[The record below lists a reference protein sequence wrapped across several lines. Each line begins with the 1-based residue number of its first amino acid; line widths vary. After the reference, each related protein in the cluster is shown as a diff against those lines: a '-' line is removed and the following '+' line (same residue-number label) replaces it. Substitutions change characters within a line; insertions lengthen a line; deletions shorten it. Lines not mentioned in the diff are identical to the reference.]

1 VAVFRPA
8 KGKKVIAGAGEA
20 SLAAAGLE
28 ARRELPPLRH
38 SRPATYFKVPIA
50 LKFAAFITVLVVG
63 AVTLQTATAIREAG
77 AGIEREVNKSGVAL
91 VTALAAIIDPR
102 SAEERSRQELL
113 VEGLRRVRSMKGTDQ
128 VLNIVVYDAAS
139 TAVADARGESRFTVT
154 TGRAVDDPR
163 AASSGVE
170 IREFDYDGV
179 PVRSFARSL
188 APPPAGPAG
197 AAGKIEVYLSA
208 ASIAESRREV
218 ADAMTKVSVTA
229 SLAAAVGA
237 FLLARFLTRPIRA
250 LGRDMKKVGHGDLE
264 HQSEVRSS
272 DEVGDLARAFNTMTS
287 SLHAAQEAKIAQRAL
302 EHDLSVAT
310 DIQTRLLPST
320 VPEIEG
326 LDISACYVSAKEVGG
341 DYYDFLSIDPEH
353 LGVAVADV
361 SGKGIPG
368 SLVMTMTRS
377 LLRMAAT
384 GETSPARTMELV
396 NRFLTPD
403 MNQGMFVTL
412 LYFVIG
418 IPAREVRLVRCG
430 HNAPLLYNSR
440 VEKLI
445 NLQPR
450 GIAVGL
456 DREGSIF
463 RAELQVQRFT
473 LQPGDVLLAYTDG
486 VVEAKNAD
494 GADYSDGRLKE
505 VFAAHASG
513 SAAQIIEA
521 IVKDVARHRHGAEQS
536 DDMTLVVIKSLFQ

>member
-1 VAVFRPA
+1 VAAFRA
-8 KGKKVIAGAGEA
+8 ARGKKVIAGEA
-20 SLAAAGLE
+20 SLAASDVE
-28 ARRELPPLRH
+28 RREPPSPRRTGET
-38 SRPATYFKVPIA
+38 SYFRVPIA
-50 LKFAAFITVLVVG
+50 LKFAVLIAVLVVG
-63 AVTLQTATAIREAG
+63 AVTVQTRTAIREAG
-77 AGIEREVNKSGVAL
+77 AAIEREVNKSGVAL
-91 VTALAAIIDPR
+91 VTALAATIDPR
-102 SAEERSRQELL
+102 SVEERPRQEAL
-113 VEGLRRVRSMKGTDQ
+113 VEGLRRLRSMKGADQ
-128 VLNIVVYDAAS
+128 VLNIVVYDAQS
-139 TAVADARGESRFTVT
+139 RAVADARGESRFTVT
-154 TGRAVDDPR
+154 VGRPVADPR

-179 PVRSFARSL
+179 PVRSFSSAL
-188 APPPAGPAG
+188 ASKADAGSGTPG
-197 AAGKIEVYLSA
+197 RIEVYLSA
-208 ASIAESRREV
+208 ASIEDSRKEV
-218 ADAMTKVSVTA
+218 AEAMTRVSVTA
-229 SLAAAVGA
+229 SLAAALAA
-237 FLLARFLTRPIRA
+237 FLLATFLTRSIRA
-250 LGRDMKKVGHGDLE
+250 LVRDMRRVAHGDLE
-264 HQSEVRSS
+264 HHSEVRSS
-272 DEVGDLARAFNTMTS
+272 DEVGDLARAFNAMTS
-287 SLHAAQEAKIAQRAL
+287 SLHAAQEAKLARRAL

-310 DIQTRLLPST
+310 AIQTRLLPSE
-320 VPEIEG
+320 VPEIQG

-341 DYYDFLSIDPEH
+341 DYYDFLRIDPDH

-384 GETSPARTMELV
+384 GETSPARTVELV

-412 LYFVIG
+412 LYFVLA
-418 IPAREVRLVRCG
+418 IPSREVRLVRCG

-473 LQPGDVLLAYTDG
+473 LQPGDILLAYTDG

-494 GADYSDGRLKE
+494 GADYTDARLKE
-505 VFAAHASG
+505 VFCEHAASG
-513 SAAQIIEA
+513 ASEIVEA
-521 IVKDVARHRHGAEQS
+521 VVKDVARHRHGAEQS
-536 DDMTLVVIKSLFQ
+536 DDITLLAIKALR